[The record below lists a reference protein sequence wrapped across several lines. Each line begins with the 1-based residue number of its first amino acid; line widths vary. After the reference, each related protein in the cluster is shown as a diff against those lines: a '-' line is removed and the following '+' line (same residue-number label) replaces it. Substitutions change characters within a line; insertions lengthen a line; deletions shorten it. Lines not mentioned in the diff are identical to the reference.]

1 MSRTWIKAIYVRV
14 YSRSA
19 CSVREGRPPAE
30 SLPRFT
36 CVSEI
41 PTGAAQVRGKKR
53 RRLSGWI
60 PARFGPQVMRRFS
73 GSLCRPHA
81 LCAESARISK
91 RISEARCKNMRE
103 AGWYRGSFCPVPFA
117 WLFESRQRDGAFCI
131 AVHFQRGLRKGRSH
145 ERAVRE
151 D

>member
-1 MSRTWIKAIYVRV
+1 MRV